1 MSKDVYIHTHT
12 HTYIYT
18 HSILLKTH
26 IVYFLNDSSKN
37 GKWSKSES
45 LHPSANKVT
54 KLSNF
59 FGSVDF

>member
-1 MSKDVYIHTHT
+1 MSKDVHIRT
-12 HTYIYT
+12 HTYTHRYT
-18 HSILLKTH
+18 QHFLLKTH

-37 GKWSKSES
+37 GKLSKSGS

-59 FGSVDF
+59 VGAVDF